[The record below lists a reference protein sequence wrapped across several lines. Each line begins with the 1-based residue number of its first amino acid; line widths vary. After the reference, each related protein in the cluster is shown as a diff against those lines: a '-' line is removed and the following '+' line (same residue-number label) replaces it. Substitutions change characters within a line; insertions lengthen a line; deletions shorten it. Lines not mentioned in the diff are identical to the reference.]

1 MSFQKPILVT
11 GSHRSGSTWVGRMI
25 AASSAVGYI
34 HEPFNLY
41 HRPGICR
48 AKFNYWFPYI
58 SKENE
63 STYYKPIKDT
73 LCFSYNLIDEIKAI
87 GDLKD
92 VARLVRNYTHFLLC
106 RISNVRPLIKD
117 PIGVFSA
124 EWLASTFNMDVVV
137 LIRHPAAFASSL
149 KNLNW
154 THPFSHFLEQSLL
167 MKDHLY
173 PFEKEIREYAKRKHD
188 IIDQA
193 TLLWRLMYH
202 IVLKYKRSHKDWIFV
217 RHEDLSTDP
226 LSGFRNIF
234 ERLSLEFS
242 EPVKDII
249 KKHSNSANPA
259 DPSDQASIRRNSK
272 LNIYNWKNRL
282 TRSEIKRIRDNVRD
296 ISDFFYSDE
305 DW

>member
-1 MSFQKPILVT
+1 
-11 GSHRSGSTWVGRMI
+11 
-25 AASSAVGYI
+25 
-34 HEPFNLY
+34 
-41 HRPGICR
+41 
-48 AKFNYWFPYI
+48 
-58 SKENE
+58 
-63 STYYKPIKDT
+63 
-73 LCFSYNLIDEIKAI
+73 
-87 GDLKD
+87 
-92 VARLVRNYTHFLLC
+92 
-106 RISNVRPLIKD
+106 
-117 PIGVFSA
+117 
-124 EWLASTFNMDVVV
+124 MDVVV

>member
-1 MSFQKPILVT
+1 
-11 GSHRSGSTWVGRMI
+11 VGRMI
-25 AASSAVGYI
+25 ATSSAVGYI
-34 HEPFNLY
+34 HEPFNLH

-48 AKFNYWFPYI
+48 AKFDYWFPYI

-63 STYYKPIKDT
+63 SIYYKPIKDT
-73 LCFSYNLIDEIKAI
+73 FCFSYNLINEIKSI
-87 GDLKD
+87 GGLKD
-92 VARLVRNYTHFLLC
+92 VARLVRDYTYFLLC

-117 PIGVFSA
+117 PIAVFSA

-137 LIRHPAAFASSL
+137 LIRHPAAFAGSL

-154 THPFSHFLEQSLL
+154 TYPFSHFLEQSLL
-167 MKDHLY
+167 MKDHLS

-193 TLLWRLMYH
+193 ILLWRLMYH
-202 IVLKYKRSHKDWIFV
+202 MVLKYKRSHKDWIFV

-234 ERLSLEFS
+234 ERLNLQFS
-242 EPVKDII
+242 ERVKNIV
-249 KKHSNSANPA
+249 KKHSNPANPA
-259 DPSDQASIRRNSK
+259 DPSDMASIRRNSK

-282 TRSEIKRIRDNVRD
+282 TRSEIKRIRANVRD
-296 ISDFFYSDE
+296 ISDFFYSGE